1 MGKQKRS
8 EYLITRAR
16 YKSIKAFDHRQMEN
30 FCADIYK
37 SGYEDGRASVP
48 GVDVETIMEAIRSV
62 KGIGAKRLYAI
73 RDSIEA
79 TFKGAG
85 EDKKGGIRWILN
97 REQKRLLRRIFILTI
112 WHCRR

>member
-8 EYLITRAR
+8 EYSITRAR
-16 YKSIKAFDHRQMEN
+16 YKSIKAFDHKQMEQ
-30 FCADIYK
+30 FCSDIYK

-48 GVDVETIMEAIRSV
+48 SVDVETIMEAIRSV

-79 TFKGAG
+79 VFAKDGDN
-85 EDKKGGIRWILN
+85 E
-97 REQKRLLRRIFILTI
+97 
-112 WHCRR
+112 

>member
-16 YKSIKAFDHRQMEN
+16 YKAIKTFDHKQMEQ
-30 FCADIYK
+30 FCSDIYK

-48 GVDVETIMEAIRSV
+48 GDDVETIMEAIRSV

-79 TFKGAG
+79 VFAKDGDN
-85 EDKKGGIRWILN
+85 E
-97 REQKRLLRRIFILTI
+97 
-112 WHCRR
+112 

>member
-1 MGKQKRS
+1 
-8 EYLITRAR
+8 
-16 YKSIKAFDHRQMEN
+16 MEQ
-30 FCADIYK
+30 FCSDIYK

-79 TFKGAG
+79 VFAKDGDN
-85 EDKKGGIRWILN
+85 E
-97 REQKRLLRRIFILTI
+97 
-112 WHCRR
+112 

>member
-16 YKSIKAFDHRQMEN
+16 YKSIKAFDHQQMEN

-48 GVDVETIMEAIRSV
+48 DVDVETIMEAIRSV

-73 RDSIEA
+73 RDNIEA
-79 TFKGAG
+79 VFAKDGDN
-85 EDKKGGIRWILN
+85 E
-97 REQKRLLRRIFILTI
+97 
-112 WHCRR
+112 

>member
-8 EYLITRAR
+8 DYLITRAR
-16 YKSIKAFDHRQMEN
+16 YNAIKAFDHKQMEQ
-30 FCADIYK
+30 FCSDIYK

-62 KGIGAKRLYAI
+62 KGIRAKRLYAI

-79 TFKGAG
+79 VFAKDGDN
-85 EDKKGGIRWILN
+85 E
-97 REQKRLLRRIFILTI
+97 
-112 WHCRR
+112 